1 MAACG
6 QWLAETDDPALTI
19 GLTVPARGFAAV
31 FAAAAAAL
39 TREEID
45 PMAPDDVQLHL
56 ATLRETP
63 AGTPL
68 KFHAGAKIYDGRWKG
83 IRPMDG
89 SEMLTF
95 ETRQGVTRMLPL
107 DAALSIRLTGETAS
121 PRQLQARNV
130 QTPPL
135 LNAMIGAPT
144 ALTYTTTARADCLLV
159 GTKTLLEEELTAEMF
174 YATGGIGEPGGGV
187 LQDLVRARDLAGA
200 RRYYRTI
207 IVPSATRPAP
217 DAREAEPHLV
227 IFDGGRAYLRWRHL
241 WPTARQLV
249 IIDRS
254 LSSAEDAA
262 SELSMAF
269 IDRAKERSLPRRLK
283 VPAGVEAICFERQT

>member
-6 QWLAETDDPALTI
+6 RWLAEGGAPALTI
-19 GLTVPARGFAAV
+19 GLTVPARGFSAA

-45 PMAPDDVQLHL
+45 PMTPGDSELHL
-56 ATLRETP
+56 ATLRET
-63 AGTPL
+63 AVGTPL
-68 KFHAGAKIYDGRWKG
+68 KFHTEAKIFDGRWKG
-83 IRPMDG
+83 IGLRNG
-89 SEMLTF
+89 TEMLTF

-107 DAALSIRLTGETAS
+107 DAALNIRLTGEAAS
-121 PRQLQARNV
+121 ARQLQARQV

-135 LNAMIGAPT
+135 LNAMIGASA
-144 ALTYTTTARADCLLV
+144 ALTYTTTARTDCLIV
-159 GTKTLLEEELTAEMF
+159 GTQTLLEEELTSETF
-174 YATGGIGEPGGGV
+174 YARSRRGGGGV

-200 RRYYRTI
+200 RRYFRTI
-207 IVPSATRPAP
+207 IVPSATGPAT
-217 DAREAEPHLV
+217 AVREAEPHLV
-227 IFDGGRAYLRWRHL
+227 IFDGGRAYLRWRKL
-241 WPTARQLV
+241 WPGARQLV
-249 IIDRS
+249 IVDRS

-269 IDRAKERSLPRRLK
+269 IERVKERSLPHRLK